1 MATWN
6 VETINKKSVE
16 EHELWQKDDMVIRR
30 ITGWRWGSWTVTT
43 SDDNLP
49 EFAFDSGPG
58 GDACNISEEWPDN
71 VEDVEM
77 DSMDDG
83 WYSDI
88 IFPDDMSE
96 EEQERLEELWDEE
109 FYDGWE
115 EDGWVNYDT
124 ECWVW
129 NDLKVEKID
138 GE

>member
-1 MATWN
+1 
-6 VETINKKSVE
+6 
-16 EHELWQKDDMVIRR
+16 
-30 ITGWRWGSWTVTT
+30 
-43 SDDNLP
+43 
-49 EFAFDSGPG
+49 
-58 GDACNISEEWPDN
+58 
-71 VEDVEM
+71 M

-83 WYSDI
+83 WYGDI

-115 EDGWVNYDT
+115 EDGWINYDT

>member
-83 WYSDI
+83 WYGDI

>member
-6 VETINKKSVE
+6 VETLNKKSVE

-43 SDDNLP
+43 SDDNP
-49 EFAFDSGPG
+49 PAFAFDSGPG

-83 WYSDI
+83 WYGDI